1 MDKEKIEGYLNIAK
15 KAGYLL
21 IGGENIENAILHNRK
36 IYLVL
41 YEPSIQKNS
50 LKIIRKAEERSIL
63 TKSLEGISN
72 YIKIKNCKIIALK
85 NKNLSDIIYNII
97 D

>member
-36 IYLVL
+36 IYLIL

-50 LKIIRKAEERSIL
+50 LKVIRKAEERSIL
-63 TKSLEGISN
+63 TKSIEGISN
-72 YIKIKNCKIIALK
+72 YIQIKNCKIIALK

>member
-1 MDKEKIEGYLNIAK
+1 MDRQKIEGYLNIAK

-21 IGGENIENAILHNRK
+21 IGGENIENAILHKRK

-41 YEPSIQKNS
+41 YEPSIQNNS

>member
-15 KAGYLL
+15 KVGYLL

-41 YEPSIQKNS
+41 YEPSIQNNS